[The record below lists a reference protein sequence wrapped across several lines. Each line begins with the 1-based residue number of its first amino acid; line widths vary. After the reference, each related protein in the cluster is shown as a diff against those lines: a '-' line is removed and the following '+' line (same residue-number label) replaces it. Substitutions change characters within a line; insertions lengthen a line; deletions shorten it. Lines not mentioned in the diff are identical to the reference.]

1 MSDALL
7 EKTNVQIKNN
17 NNNENFVANGEVM
30 KFDGFLKLYIESTD
44 DENTE
49 E

>member
-17 NNNENFVANGEVM
+17 NNNTVCSILIDFYDIFILLVTNKASFM
-30 KFDGFLKLYIESTD
+30 S
-44 DENTE
+44 
-49 E
+49 